1 MLRKAMLVL
10 VLALGFLAP
19 ALASGE
25 KEASL
30 DRYTGGFFVY
40 RAEGPEE
47 AATTSYYA
55 GGFYLYRY
63 TGGYFVY
70 RYTGGFF
77 LYRRIPAVIGF
88 FYY

>member
-10 VLALGFLAP
+10 VFALGFLAP

-30 DRYTGGFFVY
+30 DRYYAGGYFVY
-40 RAEGPEE
+40 GAEGPEGV
-47 AATTSYYA
+47 ATASYYA
-55 GGFYLYRY
+55 GGFYL
-63 TGGYFVY
+63 Y